1 MVTNV
6 KSKLQQL
13 QSINNCNFY
22 KEHNFNQQQNIDE
35 ILAALKWLPAK
46 SERLVL
52 YCYKKVWWKR
62 DTGERE
68 IIGKRTKGMMV
79 WLTQLRFYVFLL
91 LLDPIYLCESLR
103 PVTHTE
109 KEKTYH
115 LITHLSYIIL
125 LPGAFKCLISFSS
138 SSTAPRS
145 FSQKKGAILA
155 LTPASLPSSCT

>member
-35 ILAALKWLPAK
+35 ILAALKWVPAK

-79 WLTQLRFYVFLL
+79 WLTQLRCL
-91 LLDPIYLCESLR
+91 P
-103 PVTHTE
+103 PVTGPHILMWVTE
-109 KEKTYH
+109 TCHPHRKRVNISPDYTP
-115 LITHLSYIIL
+115 L
-125 LPGAFKCLISFSS
+125 LHH
-138 SSTAPRS
+138 
-145 FSQKKGAILA
+145 
-155 LTPASLPSSCT
+155 PSSRCLQMPYFLFILFNCTTFFFSEKRSHTSTNPS